1 MVLGIIVTSD
11 RHPHHVAGLVRAAK
25 ERGHEVRV
33 FVTDEGV
40 RLAAHSRIA
49 SLHRDIGVEMTYCLQ
64 SARLRNLPK
73 EYFPEGVQSGSQYN
87 NAKLIQISDKV
98 ITV

>member
-11 RHPHHVAGLVRAAK
+11 RHPEHVVGLVRAAR
-25 ERGHEVRV
+25 ERGHEVRT

-40 RLAAHSRIA
+40 WLAAHGEIT
-49 SLHRDIGVEMTYCLQ
+49 SLNRDMGVEVTYCLQ

-73 EYFPEGVQSGSQYN
+73 EAFPEGIQSGSQYN
-87 NAKLIQISDKV
+87 NAKLIQMSDKV